1 MSMAQSNK
9 GWAIFYV
16 NTAVNYWRQL
26 RGLHY
31 HPHTTNQLD
40 HTRDQAK
47 QTNQTNQSIQSINPI
62 NLSNQSIQLIELI
75 NLAK

>member
-16 NTAVNYWRQL
+16 NTAVSYWRQL

-47 QTNQTNQSIQSINPI
+47 QANQPNQSI
-62 NLSNQSIQLIELI
+62 
-75 NLAK
+75 